1 MTWRLTL
8 SGALEAVQW
17 HRLRSLLTVVGI
29 LIGITA
35 VMVTV
40 GIGEGAQAT
49 VAKQIES
56 LGSNLLTITPGSSSS
71 TSGVRGGLGSATT
84 LTVEDAKALS
94 SATVAPA
101 ISEVAPI
108 VAGSATL
115 THGTTTWTST
125 IDGSTPSW
133 LSIRSRSIE
142 VGRFITNQDN
152 QDNAPVIVLGA
163 LTAQELFGAANPI
176 GQTVTVKSTPMTVI
190 GVLTPVGSGSS
201 AQSNQDDLAVVP
213 LTTSQIYLAKGSGSS
228 SLQSILVKAKSAPL
242 LSAAY
247 QEINHELLMLHQI
260 TNPTN
265 ADFTITAEQ
274 SIVSAA
280 TSVSTT
286 LTYLLGSVAA
296 ISLLVGGIGV
306 MNIML
311 VSVTERTREIG
322 LRKAL
327 GATRVDIRRQ
337 FLVEAAILGFTG
349 GAIGVA
355 LGEIGQRLL
364 PRFIGYPISIPAI
377 ATLGSLVVAIGIG
390 IGFGVYPAARAARLS
405 PLDALRSE

>member
-1 MTWRLTL
+1 MSWRQLI

-17 HRLRSLLTVVGI
+17 HKLRSFLTVVGI

-40 GIGEGAQAT
+40 GIGEGAQAS
-49 VAKQIES
+49 VASQIES
-56 LGSNLLTITPGSSSS
+56 LGSNLLTVTPGSSSS
-71 TSGVRGGLGSATT
+71 FSGARGGLGTATT
-84 LTVEDAKALS
+84 LTLQDANALAS
-94 SATVAPA
+94 PQVAPA

-108 VAGSATL
+108 VGGSEPLVYGA
-115 THGTTTWTST
+115 TTWTST
-125 IDGSTPSW
+125 VNGSTPSW
-133 LSIRSRSIE
+133 LSIRSRAVES
-142 VGRFITNQDN
+142 GRFITAQDL
-152 QDNAPVIVLGA
+152 QTNAPVIVLGA
-163 LTAQELFGAANPI
+163 LTAQELFGQANPV
-176 GQTVTVKSTPMTVI
+176 GQSITVRNTPMTVI
-190 GVLTPVGSGSS
+190 GVLAPVGSGTS

-213 LTTSQIYLAKGSGSS
+213 LTTAQIYLSRGATGD
-228 SLQSILVKAKSAPL
+228 SLQSILVKAKSSSL

-247 QEINHELLMLHQI
+247 QEIDHELLMMHQI
-260 TNPTN
+260 SLASN

-274 SIVSAA
+274 SIVTAA

-327 GATRVDIRRQ
+327 GATKRDIRRQ
-337 FLVEAAILGFTG
+337 FLVEAAILGLAG
-349 GAIGVA
+349 GAIGVG
-355 LGEIGQRLL
+355 LGELSQRIL
-364 PRFIGYPISIPAI
+364 PRFIGYAISIPAF
-377 ATLGSLVVAIGIG
+377 ATIGSLVVAIAIG
-390 IGFGVYPAARAARLS
+390 IAFGVYPAARAARLS